1 MIVEDRS
8 IYARKFDM
16 NFLGWTEDREFNKL
30 YLKMVQGYYNELL
43 IARGY
48 VFLRDVYERLG
59 IRPSKES
66 IFVGWYYDPNNATGD
81 NYIDFNIKGE
91 GPDFWLDF
99 NVDGDIS
106 NHF

>member
-16 NFLGWTEDREFNKL
+16 NFLGWTEDRECNKL

-48 VFLRDVYERLG
+48 VFLRDV
-59 IRPSKES
+59 
-66 IFVGWYYDPNNATGD
+66 
-81 NYIDFNIKGE
+81 
-91 GPDFWLDF
+91 
-99 NVDGDIS
+99 
-106 NHF
+106 